1 MSTITAPDG
10 ELLSFS
16 YDGSL
21 IKGVTWQGTVQGSL
35 GLTYDN
41 NFRVVSQSING
52 GDPINF
58 TYDNDS
64 LLTQAGA
71 LSISR
76 SSANGLIT
84 GTTLGVVTDTRSYT
98 TFGELS
104 DYSVSANATEI
115 FRIQYTRDKLGR
127 VTDKTETISGTS
139 KTYPYLYDAAGRLAE
154 VKEGGSTIATYTYD
168 ANGNRITTN
177 TGTPVVATYDDQDR
191 LLEYG
196 STTYA
201 YTGNGELATKTAG
214 AQTTAYQYDEMG
226 NLVAV
231 TLPNGTEVKYLIDGR
246 NRRIGKKVDNVLT
259 QGLLYKDRLNPIA
272 ELDGSGNVVSRF
284 VYGTK
289 KNVPGYMIKG
299 GATYRII
306 TDHLGSVRLVVD
318 AATGSIA
325 QRLDYDAFG
334 NVALDTNPGFQPFG
348 FAGGL
353 DDRDTKLTR
362 FGVRDYDTETG
373 RWTAKDPIR
382 FAGGSGNLYGYVRN
396 NPVNL
401 VDPHGLQGAA
411 YDPDAFVV

>member
-348 FAGGL
+348 FAGGSM
-353 DDRDTKLTR
+353 
-362 FGVRDYDTETG
+362 TG
-373 RWTAKDPIR
+373 IR
-382 FAGGSGNLYGYVRN
+382 N
-396 NPVNL
+396 
-401 VDPHGLQGAA
+401 
-411 YDPDAFVV
+411 